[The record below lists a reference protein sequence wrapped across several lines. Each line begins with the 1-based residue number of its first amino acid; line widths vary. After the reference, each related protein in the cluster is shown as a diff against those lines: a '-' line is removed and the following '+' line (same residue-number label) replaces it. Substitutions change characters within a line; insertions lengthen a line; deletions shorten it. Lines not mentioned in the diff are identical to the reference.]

1 MELTQHQADAF
12 ARMPLT
18 YLRQEY
24 PNHIMHLLNDD
35 GDVLPPREL
44 HRSLRL
50 F

>member
-35 GDVLPPREL
+35 GGEGAGLFHRAVPRL
-44 HRSLRL
+44 V
-50 F
+50 

>member
-24 PNHIMHLLNDD
+24 PNQPRPQAGLLL
-35 GDVLPPREL
+35 V
-44 HRSLRL
+44 HR
-50 F
+50 